1 MTHDLDTGDS
11 LILSAFL
18 VVSYLF
24 KRPFQQLRHCL
35 GGLGGGGSKKIS
47 NVIVYRPRISTLFS
61 FIHSCK

>member
-1 MTHDLDTGDS
+1 MTHDLDTGDL

-35 GGLGGGGSKKIS
+35 GGLGGGQ
-47 NVIVYRPRISTLFS
+47 
-61 FIHSCK
+61 